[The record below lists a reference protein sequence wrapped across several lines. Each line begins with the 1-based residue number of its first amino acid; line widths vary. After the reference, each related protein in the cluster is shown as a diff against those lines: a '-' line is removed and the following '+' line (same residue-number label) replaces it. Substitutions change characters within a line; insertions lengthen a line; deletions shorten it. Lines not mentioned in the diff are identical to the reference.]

1 MASKL
6 PLFLFV
12 PFAISCGGDDTP
24 HTIKTPDSNMGSG
37 SNTVTDTCKVNPTY
51 TTLSFMGSNANAR
64 ATEVPANFGSG
75 SNIHYYISWGAMDTV
90 GSDTMVADYVNM
102 DMYAGYGA
110 FTGSDIVAGTYVIAN
125 DDTSYPDCGL
135 CVYLQ
140 GDYDLA
146 ADDGTSDDYLMASSG
161 TVTLTSVSG
170 SAYKATITNADFR
183 RVVVEADGTVT
194 NDDQTDVPCTT
205 HIDTVSF
212 DIPLKQP
219 SSGSGSGSGSG
230 SATGKPFAI
239 HARAL
244 HHRHY

>member
-37 SNTVTDTCKVNPTY
+37 SGSQTVTDECKVSSTY
-51 TTLSFMGSNANAR
+51 ASLSFMGSAANAR
-64 ATEVPANFGSG
+64 ATEVPANLGSG
-75 SNIHYYISWGAMDTV
+75 SNIHYYISWGAMETV

-102 DMYAGYGA
+102 DMYAGFGA
-110 FTGSDIVAGTYVIAN
+110 FTGIDIVPGTYVIAN

-135 CVYLQ
+135 CVYIQ

-146 ADDGTSDDYLMASSG
+146 VDDGTSDDYLMASSG

-170 SAYKATITNADFR
+170 SAYQATVTNADFR
-183 RVVVEADGTVT
+183 RVTQDADGPT
-194 NDDQTDVPCTT
+194 NEDQTDTACTT
-205 HIDTVSF
+205 HVDTITF
-212 DIPLKQP
+212 DIPLRQAMA
-219 SSGSGSGSGSG
+219 G
-230 SATGKPFAI
+230 SATGKPTFSTNGRP
-239 HARAL
+239 HVL
-244 HHRHY
+244 HHRRY